1 MASKAN
7 SMHLAVSAAMDLL
20 DRRDYSGALKYIQN
34 CLADSSL
41 SASQRDVDLLS
52 AFSAE
57 CIAILGRNDEAL
69 AISLPIAQTYR
80 PSDAHEVY
88 AAACIASA
96 AAYYFRGEL
105 DSAADCVSDALHA
118 ARRVD
123 DIRLIAKS
131 LNWSGNISFYAGDYP
146 TARARYRE
154 CMDLVEERGL
164 VGWSSV
170 VRLNVG
176 LTCALTGDLADAGS
190 ALNECLAGCA
200 GEENQITAIRS
211 QLVMSF
217 VEVQARRFDAARRSL
232 DGLKSLL
239 AEDSYVREQG
249 AWREYMGE
257 LELASG
263 NLRESESHLLSGIE
277 LASRGSR
284 DESLIGQSR
293 RLLAEV
299 RLAQGNYLEAIAES
313 ERALESIRKVGERFE
328 EGAVYRILGEAH
340 LRIGQ
345 HAESR
350 AAFKQSMDILRNIGA
365 RLEWAKSCLA
375 AGRSDAFTQRERL
388 AYLVE
393 ADHLF
398 GEIGIEYWI
407 EESRH
412 QLRGV
417 FRDRDEEFTG
427 TGSPKPDL
435 SEPLFITADPAT
447 LETVRL
453 VERLARTDIAILLTG
468 ETGVG
473 KDQLSRLIHAAS
485 PRHAKTFLPI
495 DLSTLPETL
504 WESEVFGHCKG
515 AFTGATSDKVG
526 LLESANGG
534 TVFLN
539 EIGNLPKP
547 FQAKLLELLDSNKIR
562 RVGETQPRPLDVRFV
577 AATNSNLREAVSA
590 GTFRAD
596 LYYRLAQAPLH
607 LKPLRERRDDIVP
620 LLRHFLLEFGVP
632 VSELSLLGRQLWVER
647 AMNGHWAGN
656 VRQLRSFVHRL
667 VAIADR
673 PSEPD
678 FQGWAERLLEQIDII
693 HEPNVGARVSR
704 EALLMALERNSWNQ
718 RATARDLGITEGGVR
733 HLMRRFEVQRPEAA

>member
-7 SMHLAVSAAMDLL
+7 SMHLAVSAAMDFL
-20 DRRDYSGALKYIQN
+20 DRRDYSGALQYIQN
-34 CLADSSL
+34 CLADPSL

-52 AFSAE
+52 ASSAE
-57 CIAILGRNDEAL
+57 CLAILGRNDDAL
-69 AISLPIAQTYR
+69 AISLPIAQTCR

-105 DSAADCVSDALHA
+105 ELAADCVSDALHA

-123 DIRLIAKS
+123 DARLIAKS
-131 LNWSGNISFYAGDYP
+131 LNWSGNIAFYAGEYP

-176 LTCALTGDLADAGS
+176 LTCALTGDLADASS
-190 ALNECLAGCA
+190 ALNDCLEGCA

-217 VEVQARRFDAARRSL
+217 VDVQSRRFDTARHALGSL
-232 DGLKSLL
+232 SSLL
-239 AEDSYVREQG
+239 AGDSYVREQG

-257 LELASG
+257 LELACG
-263 NLRESESHLLSGIE
+263 DLGASENHLLSGIE

-299 RLAQGNYLEAIAES
+299 RLAQGNYLEAIAEG

-328 EGAVYRILGEAH
+328 EGAVYRVFGAAYQ
-340 LRIGQ
+340 RIDQ
-345 HAESR
+345 HPDSR
-350 AAFKQSMDILRNIGA
+350 AAFKQSMEILRNIGA

-375 AGRSDAFTQRERL
+375 AGRCDAFTQRERL

-393 ADHLF
+393 AERLF

-407 EESRH
+407 EETRH
-412 QLRGV
+412 QLSSA
-417 FRDRDEEFTG
+417 FNDRDEELT
-427 TGSPKPDL
+427 TTESPKL
-435 SEPLFITADPAT
+435 EPAESLFITADPT
-447 LETVRL
+447 TIETVRL

-485 PRHAKTFLPI
+485 PRHDNPFLPI

-504 WESEVFGHCKG
+504 WESEVFGHRKG
-515 AFTGATSDKVG
+515 AFTGAISDKVG

-539 EIGNLPKP
+539 EIGNLPP
-547 FQAKLLELLDSNKIR
+547 AFQAKLLELLDSNKIR
-562 RVGETQPRPLDVRFV
+562 RVGDTQLRPLNVRFV
-577 AATNSNLREAVSA
+577 AATNVNLREAVTL
-590 GTFRAD
+590 GRFRAD

-632 VSELSLLGRQLWVER
+632 VSDLGFLGRQLWVER
-647 AMNGHWAGN
+647 AINGHWAGN

-678 FQGWAERLLEQIDII
+678 FPGWAERLLEQIDVI

-704 EALLMALERNSWNQ
+704 DALYMALERNSWNQ